1 MNKRKFS
8 QQIYDQ
14 YVEQGSCCYYCK
26 KQFPFSDI
34 TRDHFLPVS
43 EGNTLVNNK
52 VFACRKCNS
61 LKGDKSV
68 DEFRKFLVDKICQI
82 LRDVV
87 QNDWKISKRQVEYM
101 KWYSQLLK
109 TTGEIIDNG
118 YKPLVIFT

>member
-1 MNKRKFS
+1 M
-8 QQIYDQ
+8 
-14 YVEQGSCCYYCK
+14 
-26 KQFPFSDI
+26 
-34 TRDHFLPVS
+34 
-43 EGNTLVNNK
+43 
-52 VFACRKCNS
+52 
-61 LKGDKSV
+61 KGDKSV